1 MTERRVTRII
11 QIGDVQIG
19 GNATISV
26 QSMTKTDTRDVQST
40 VRQIKELEDVGCDII
55 RCAVPNLESALALRE
70 ATNEASAA
78 FNLPGQ
84 FIETFAF

>member
-40 VRQIKELEDVGCDII
+40 VRQIKETII
-55 RCAVPNLESALALRE
+55 KKKLR
-70 ATNEASAA
+70 NY
-78 FNLPGQ
+78 
-84 FIETFAF
+84 IK

>member
-11 QIGDVQIG
+11 QIGDGQIG

-40 VRQIKELEDVGCDII
+40 VRQIKETII
-55 RCAVPNLESALALRE
+55 KRKFFLFVLDSKYIAVIKTN
-70 ATNEASAA
+70 ATS
-78 FNLPGQ
+78 
-84 FIETFAF
+84 